1 MDKQEVTK
9 SKCEVYRRD
18 LYVLVGDHLIL
29 VMLIVFSVKHFSIL
43 LHLKDCIRL
52 NCDLILCPFSCSTN
66 LRIFLTSCPTFR
78 VFEIYITKLT
88 FYAYVQD
95 FILALHTC
103 ALGRKALML
112 SWNFLLKILASS
124 GDPLNVNRVP
134 TLQGLDWGVLSS
146 YHLLNMDM

>member
-1 MDKQEVTK
+1 MDRQEVTK

-18 LYVLVGDHLIL
+18 LYVVVGDHLIL
-29 VMLIVFSVKHFSIL
+29 VMLIVFSVEHLSIL
-43 LHLKDCIRL
+43 FHLKDCIRL

-66 LRIFLTSCPTFR
+66 LRIFLTSCHTFR
-78 VFEIYITKLT
+78 LFEIYITKLT
-88 FYAYVQD
+88 FYASVQD
-95 FILALHTC
+95 LILALHTY
-103 ALGRKALML
+103 ALGWKAFMS
-112 SWNFLLKILASS
+112 SWNVLLKILASS